1 MKRFLGICI
10 AVWLLVL
17 AVVPLNLFFVSMGD
31 LILGICLIAVL
42 VAMLLFIV
50 KASSGKKSKITVSVI
65 SVFVMAAF
73 IMAGY
78 VCNPYWNSINLRIN
92 STLASKAYDY
102 ELTSKEAMEDLEYAV
117 RYLKKNHPACYH
129 GLPEELNNRYE
140 EVKSEIKA
148 RDSITV
154 NELSRYIESIFSI
167 IGDGHTFASVIDR
180 NDRYLKYVYGW
191 DGEGY
196 EISAVNGI
204 TISELLTDKSDLYSF
219 EAESWERLNI
229 ANDIISISGLDY
241 LGIEIGDGV
250 TYTITND
257 EGDSRDIICHD
268 EDFVTIEE
276 YNEYNNIDSS
286 SDKEESFVSY
296 EIDEEKSLAVLTLD
310 ECIIDDEYRDTVR
323 AMFTEVRDKNIQNVA
338 VDVRFNPGGNDAVVS
353 EFIRYLDID
362 EYKICTCQWRLGPI
376 MINAD
381 HSVNHNDR
389 NEELLFHGNVYV
401 LTTANTFSSG
411 MIFAQYIKDNNLGII
426 VGEAP
431 GNDPNG
437 YGEITSFLLPNS
449 GIYMQIS
456 TKNWVRAD
464 SSAPEGLIEPDI
476 ECDVKHYD
484 DAMNAIYIAI
494 SEEQ

>member
-204 TISELLTDKSDLYSF
+204 TLSELLTDKSDLYSF
-219 EAESWERLNI
+219 EAESWERLSI

-257 EGDSRDIICHD
+257 EGDSRDIVCHD
-268 EDFVTIEE
+268 EDFVSIEE
-276 YNEYNNIDSS
+276 YNEYNN
-286 SDKEESFVSY
+286 SY
-296 EIDEEKSLAVLTLD
+296 
-310 ECIIDDEYRDTVR
+310 
-323 AMFTEVRDKNIQNVA
+323 
-338 VDVRFNPGGNDAVVS
+338 
-353 EFIRYLDID
+353 
-362 EYKICTCQWRLGPI
+362 
-376 MINAD
+376 
-381 HSVNHNDR
+381 
-389 NEELLFHGNVYV
+389 
-401 LTTANTFSSG
+401 
-411 MIFAQYIKDNNLGII
+411 
-426 VGEAP
+426 
-431 GNDPNG
+431 
-437 YGEITSFLLPNS
+437 
-449 GIYMQIS
+449 
-456 TKNWVRAD
+456 
-464 SSAPEGLIEPDI
+464 
-476 ECDVKHYD
+476 
-484 DAMNAIYIAI
+484 
-494 SEEQ
+494 